1 MYATLVHHATLDR
14 LSVLQRTMSSTVKVG
29 VLTVSDR
36 CSRGQA
42 EDKSGPNLQKILRSS
57 SALKVNEILSDCVPD
72 EATEVKRVLLKWCDT
87 ENVHVILTTG
97 GTGFSPRDIT
107 PEVTSEIIERP
118 AQGLTLQMLS
128 ESLKVTPMAMLSR
141 AVCGIRKGTIIIN
154 LPGSLKG
161 SQECFQFVL
170 PALPHAIE
178 VLRGSP
184 NVGVTHASMEHP
196 AHPQRGDTHHNCP
209 HKTQGKTVRDLS
221 KVAERDRHSP
231 YPLVSMSDALSVI
244 KENANCLPK
253 TVVSIEDSLGHILA
267 SDVFA
272 QEPFPP
278 FPASVKDGYAVLASD
293 GPGERVVLGPVTA
306 GEIAA
311 SQVISGHVMRITTG
325 APVPQGADAVVQ
337 VEDTELL
344 ESDDGGRTEKRIKIL
359 TCPKPGQ
366 DIRPIG
372 FDVNKGQQVLSAY
385 DKLGPAELGLMASLG
400 LTDIEVFEKPKV
412 AVLSTGNEVVSPG
425 QVTKAGQI
433 RDSNKIALKSMI
445 NSHGFEFIDLG
456 IAADTP
462 QDLESKLSAGL
473 ELADVVVSSGG
484 VSMGEKDFLKPV
496 LEDLI
501 GATIHF
507 GRVFMKPGKPTTFA
521 TVTVGGKKKLIF
533 SLPGNPVSA
542 MVTFNLFVLPALNK
556 LTGSQSPELTKIKA
570 KLLQP
575 VSLDARPEY
584 HRVVLSWKSGDLVP
598 SATSTGSQC
607 SSRLLSMRTS
617 NALLVLPPRSDDL
630 TRIEAG
636 TIVDALIIGEV

>member
-1 MYATLVHHATLDR
+1 M
-14 LSVLQRTMSSTVKVG
+14 
-29 VLTVSDR
+29 
-36 CSRGQA
+36 
-42 EDKSGPNLQKILRSS
+42 
-57 SALKVNEILSDCVPD
+57 NEILSDCVPD
-72 EATEVKRVLLKWCDT
+72 EATEIKRVLLKWCDT

-253 TVVSIEDSLGHILA
+253 TAVSIEDSLGHILA

-400 LTDIEVFEKPKV
+400 LTDIEVFQKPKV